1 MPVQVRVRDPDGL
14 QQVTLFVKT
23 PEGVNLPTGYNE
35 VVSYHNLSGQT
46 DATVTFN
53 YKGGLP
59 SEGDD
64 DTSLLDQLR
73 HTIYVSAVDKQ
84 GNRIDA
90 PPAWTLQ
97 PINIQQAKVPVST
110 RSPRVRD
117 SIYNVVRLF
126 HDRSVSAYDHITDA
140 HLARNRYVVC
150 E

>member
-1 MPVQVRVRDPDGL
+1 MQLLSSTNYMYGVISHIAGTPTPPLSVPVRLRVRDPDGL

-23 PEGVNLPTGYNE
+23 PEGINLPTGYNE

-59 SEGDD
+59 SKGDD

-84 GNRIDA
+84 GNRIDD
-90 PPAWTLQ
+90 P
-97 PINIQQAKVPVST
+97 
-110 RSPRVRD
+110 
-117 SIYNVVRLF
+117 
-126 HDRSVSAYDHITDA
+126 
-140 HLARNRYVVC
+140 
-150 E
+150 